1 MSVRALVARAQRAAQ
16 ALMLDT
22 CVITRA
28 GEPVTVGGTVTVP
41 TVTVYEGK
49 CKLQTHRPTASNPD
63 AVDHSWSLLPLELH
77 LPVAGTGDVRAN
89 DLVEI
94 TDSADPANVGR
105 RLRIRGGDRKTFQ
118 SAFRPMVEE
127 VAG

>member
-1 MSVRALVARAQRAAQ
+1 MSVRALVARAQRAAE
-16 ALMLDT
+16 ALMLDA

-28 GEPVTVGGTVTVP
+28 GDPVTVDGTVTVP
-41 TVTVYEGK
+41 TVTVYEGR
-49 CKLQTHRPTASNPD
+49 CKLQTHRPSPTNPE
-63 AVDHSWSLLPLELH
+63 AVDHSWSLVPVELH
-77 LPVAGTGDVRAN
+77 LPVTGTGDVRAN

-94 TDSADPANVGR
+94 TAAVDAANVGR
-105 RLRIRGGDRKTFQ
+105 RLRIRGGDRKSLQ